1 MGAALLVGS
10 GRIVL
15 YVAVFALPLSGLN
28 TAAALPIG
36 GANVHIQDL
45 LIVLALGSWAFGSLI
60 SRVRGELPRAVP
72 ASPVLGWPL
81 VAFAVLILIPLL
93 RGHVT
98 FGASIVGQPLRLVAY
113 AAIVVAL
120 TGATPERLYRLL
132 LWVFY
137 TGTVVSMLWAGYYI
151 ATGGSQTKAVDLS
164 TGGTRPL
171 AISTSLYCA
180 GALFLA
186 LLSIRNSPRRAKNLL
201 HLAMAAL
208 GLVGVALGFGRGVF
222 AGVALVLLVMLITS
236 SGVRRGVVFALPLA
250 LPFLILLAILVVHVA
265 PSLVSSFERRISASP
280 AQDANVRWREGAN
293 KAVLAQV
300 REQPVVGVG
309 FGQASTF
316 FFNIRNSNG
325 YLVPVRQNIEQ
336 DPHNGYLYLLA
347 GGGILALGSFLAL
360 IGVFAGDAVRRY
372 RGSRSDTERL
382 LISWAAATLFCF
394 LFEAASGTMFEDTTD
409 LLAIWALIV
418 IPGVVP
424 VRRRLPLANRRGAA
438 AGSLA

>member
-1 MGAALLVGS
+1 MGPTAGLAFALVPLVLVGAALLVGS

-28 TAAALPIG
+28 TAARAALG

-60 SRVRGELPRAVP
+60 SRVRGELPPAVP

-186 LLSIRNSPRRAKNLL
+186 LLSIRNSPRRARNLL

-222 AGVALVLLVMLITS
+222 AGVALVLLVMLISS

-280 AQDANVRWREGAN
+280 AQDANVRWRGGGEQGSPRAGAGATGCRCRVRSERRPSSSTFGTRTDTSFRFGKTSSKTRITGTSTCSPEGA
-293 KAVLAQV
+293 
-300 REQPVVGVG
+300 
-309 FGQASTF
+309 S
-316 FFNIRNSNG
+316 
-325 YLVPVRQNIEQ
+325 
-336 DPHNGYLYLLA
+336 
-347 GGGILALGSFLAL
+347 
-360 IGVFAGDAVRRY
+360 
-372 RGSRSDTERL
+372 SRSGP
-382 LISWAAATLFCF
+382 F
-394 LFEAASGTMFEDTTD
+394 L
-409 LLAIWALIV
+409 
-418 IPGVVP
+418 
-424 VRRRLPLANRRGAA
+424 R
-438 AGSLA
+438 